1 MSRLVHTSAPG
12 STLLLGEHAVL
23 AGETALV
30 CALDK
35 RIFVTL
41 QPRDDQSISIN
52 SELGHYQCPLSAF
65 TQPKTKAQL
74 QDQLKNSP
82 AKFRFVLAAIQQASQ
97 VNNNKLQLGFDLTI
111 RADFKATVGFGSS
124 AAVSVAVL
132 GALMRHT
139 QQKQQ
144 EQQEINRNSLFNLAY
159 QAIHA
164 AQNNQGSGADVAASV
179 YGGIVHYQPQLSSRH
194 AQRQLRIQTL
204 NPKFHYPH
212 IHLIYSGYKTPTPI
226 VIAHVAEQFKNKS
239 NELMAIY
246 QAIGQCTQQGLKALT
261 NNTDVIEELT
271 TLATAMTTQQALMT
285 KLGVNNDTLQSIID
299 HLTTDS
305 NIVAAKISGSGLGD
319 CIIALSHTAT
329 PPLLT
334 AEHAAQGIQYLPA
347 AISPTGFCYDH

>member
-1 MSRLVHTSAPG
+1 MSRLIHTSAPG

-23 AGETALV
+23 AGEAALV

-41 QPRDDQSISIN
+41 KPRNDQSISIN
-52 SELGHYQCPLSAF
+52 SELGYYQCPLSLF
-65 TQPKTKAQL
+65 TQPNTKAQL
-74 QDQLKNSP
+74 QDHLKHTP

-97 VNNNKLQLGFDLTI
+97 VNNNRLQLGFDLTI

-124 AAVSVAVL
+124 AAVTVAVL
-132 GALMRHT
+132 GALLCHT

-144 EQQEINRNSLFNLAY
+144 EVSLNLLFNLAY
-159 QAIHA
+159 QAIRA

-179 YGGIVHYQPQLSSRH
+179 YGGLVHYQPQLSSPH
-194 AQRQLRIQTL
+194 AQLQQHIQTL
-204 NPKFHYPH
+204 KPKFHYPH
-212 IHLIYSGYKTPTPI
+212 IHLIYSGYKTPTPV
-226 VIAHVAEQFKNKS
+226 VIAHVTEQFKNKP
-239 NELMAIY
+239 NELTAIY
-246 QAIGQCTQQGLKALT
+246 QAIAQCTQQGLKALS
-261 NNTDVIEELT
+261 NNADMIKGLT

-299 HLTTDS
+299 HLTTDR
-305 NIVAAKISGSGLGD
+305 NIFAAKISGSGLGD

-329 PPLLT
+329 PPRLT

-347 AISPTGFCYDH
+347 AICPTGFCYDH